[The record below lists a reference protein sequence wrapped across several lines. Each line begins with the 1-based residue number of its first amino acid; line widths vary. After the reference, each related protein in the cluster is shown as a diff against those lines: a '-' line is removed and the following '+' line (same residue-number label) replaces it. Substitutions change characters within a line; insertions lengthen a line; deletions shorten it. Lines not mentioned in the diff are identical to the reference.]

1 LDINNIMVTK
11 TDSDSRKDVIR
22 ELQQQAYPFDPESD
36 DDMDQ
41 SKMDELKK
49 IVDPGAIIA

>member
-1 LDINNIMVTK
+1 MVTK